1 MKDVYRDQDI
11 RICLRRR
18 GADRYAKV
26 SYPQRYG
33 KYSELET
40 ADAVLQFNLNY
51 EIVNARG
58 KGREWPHPQEWL
70 KRTMG
75 NDWIYYST
83 GGYTGV
89 FEAIGEYYLPN
100 TPYPTNSLLGGRP
113 FQLPAVRAMINGW
126 HSLLEDAATRIGAAP
141 EPVRE
146 FMARAL
152 ANTPEVLAKRAE
164 VLFRISG
171 SRASVLPPDARHVDY
186 DVIPINIAEGC
197 LYKCRFCRV
206 KTNRPFRQKSR
217 EEIDLQLKGLQ
228 EWYADNLANYVSLFL
243 GEHDALAVSPGL
255 ILETIEKALTAFCF
269 AAANVKGSNIFLF
282 GSVDSLLHA
291 PRGFWSDLARLPC
304 SVYLNI
310 GLESADQESLDQLG
324 KPVRATQIVEA
335 FALIQEINSRHANVE
350 VTANFIM
357 DENLPAN
364 HYSSFLALVRDR
376 LERVKPKGSIY
387 LSPQQ
392 IDSPSRA
399 RVMEFHKLKILSR
412 LPTFLYIIQRL

>member
-1 MKDVYRDQDI
+1 MREVYRERDI
-11 RICLRRR
+11 RICLKRR

-33 KYSELET
+33 MYSELET
-40 ADAVLQFNLNY
+40 ADAVLQFNLNH
-51 EIVNARG
+51 EIIGARG

-100 TPYPTNSLLGGRP
+100 TPYPTNSLLGGQP
-113 FQLPAVRAMINGW
+113 FLLPAVRAMIKSW
-126 HSLLEDAATRIGAAP
+126 YSLLGDAAASMGTAP
-141 EPVRE
+141 EPVRQ
-146 FMARAL
+146 FFSKAL
-152 ANTPEVLAKRAE
+152 ANDPDVLQKRAE
-164 VLFRISG
+164 SLFQISG

-217 EEIDLQLKGLQ
+217 EEIDLQIKGLQ
-228 EWYADNLANYVSLFL
+228 GWYGENLVNYVSLFL

-255 ILETIEKALTAFCF
+255 ILETIEKALTAFDF
-269 AAANVKGSNIFLF
+269 AAAYMKGSNIFLF
-282 GSVDSLLHA
+282 GSVDSLLHT
-291 PRGFWSDLARLPC
+291 PRQFWSDLARLPC

-310 GLESADQESLDQLG
+310 GLESADQESLDKLG
-324 KPVRATQIVEA
+324 KPVRTGQIVEA
-335 FALIQEINSRHANVE
+335 FALMQGINCRYANIEI
-350 VTANFIM
+350 TANFIM
-357 DENLPAN
+357 DENLPDN
-364 HYSSFLALVRDR
+364 HYPSFLALVRDG
-376 LERVKPKGSIY
+376 LERVKSKGSIY
-387 LSPQQ
+387 LSPQR
-392 IDSPSRA
+392 IDSPSRVQ
-399 RVMEFHKLKILSR
+399 VMEFHKLKILSR